1 MTEVRARVISQE
13 KGLYRLSSGAEVK
26 AASVSGKYRYDA
38 LTVSDYP
45 AVGDYVLA
53 DWPEN
58 DGPAVIRSLFPRKSC
73 FIRKAAGREKKE
85 QVVAANIDTV
95 LICMSL
101 NQNFNLRRLERYLSI
116 AYDSGAAPVVVLTK
130 SDLCADTASR
140 IDDVRRTAP
149 GVDVLA
155 ISSRSEAY
163 AAVMQYILP
172 GKTVAFIGSSGVGKS
187 TLINKLT
194 GTGSLATRATGSGDK
209 GRHTTT
215 HRELIAL
222 PNGAFLIDTPGMR
235 ELGMWDSGEG
245 IDTAFRDVEA
255 LTRACKFSNCTHTT
269 EPGCAIRSALADGT
283 LDAARWNSFRKLK
296 LENGRAAAHSRYL
309 DAKREKFKEIAKRN
323 KASKKNTSGTPR
335 QNLP

>member
-194 GTGSLATRATGSGDK
+194 GTGSLATGATGSGDK

-222 PNGAFLIDTPGMR
+222 PNGALSDRYARYAGAWYVGQRRGHRHGVPGR
-235 ELGMWDSGEG
+235 GSADARLQIFKLHAYHGARLRHSE
-245 IDTAFRDVEA
+245 
-255 LTRACKFSNCTHTT
+255 RA
-269 EPGCAIRSALADGT
+269 G
-283 LDAARWNSFRKLK
+283 
-296 LENGRAAAHSRYL
+296 
-309 DAKREKFKEIAKRN
+309 
-323 KASKKNTSGTPR
+323 
-335 QNLP
+335 